1 MFIECFTKAG
11 RIQFKQKKC
20 IYNLLVKPPW
30 IHEDAISRMAVHLRM
45 KANTH
50 ELTILKPSFIKQNHN
65 FKPQKHKKRAIWLIL
80 PTHCMAEDL
89 IKISGFPKKFN
100 HAIHLRY
107 LSHHWTI
114 LRSIVAGQRKLK
126 LRKYS
131 FISYL
136 HHLIYAK
143 RFV

>member
-1 MFIECFTKAG
+1 LFLKCFMFIECFTKAG

-89 IKISGFPKKFN
+89 IKISFPKKFN
-100 HAIHLRY
+100 HRY
-107 LSHHWTI
+107 TCVMFLIIELYYT
-114 LRSIVAGQRKLK
+114 LNRSRSTQTEI
-126 LRKYS
+126 
-131 FISYL
+131 
-136 HHLIYAK
+136 AK
-143 RFV
+143 I